1 MYLRPMRM
9 EELKPSAFE
18 EIHVDGSPVWVI
30 GPKSATGAFV
40 MCHGYGGSRYTWVDA
55 AMRLSEQGFRCYI
68 PSMPGHGSSPVS
80 EVGFGTSE
88 SVLAS
93 QVAAKARE
101 ETGGPVVGVGVS
113 MGGAAILLAC
123 ERNPAVFDA
132 ICAESAFASLPD
144 ATNAFL
150 DRALPGGSVTFAPVR
165 WIAERRSGLRSRD
178 IQPIRGAIAI
188 KGKPALIMH
197 GTGDRLFPIQFSEE
211 IAEAVG
217 ADLWRV
223 PDARHAYCYDVATE
237 EYLGRLQKLA
247 ESAR

>member
-1 MYLRPMRM
+1 M

-18 EIHVDGSPVWVI
+18 EIHIDGSPVWVI
-30 GPKSATGAFV
+30 GPSSPRGAFV

-101 ETGGPVVGVGVS
+101 ETKGPVVGVGVS
-113 MGGAAILLAC
+113 MGGAAVLLAA
-123 ERNPAVFDA
+123 ERNPATFDA
-132 ICAESAFASLPD
+132 ICAESAFASLSD

-165 WIAERRSGLRSRD
+165 WIAERRSGLRSQD
-178 IQPIRGAIAI
+178 ILPIRGARAMH
-188 KGKPALIMH
+188 GKPALVMH
-197 GTGDRLFPIQFSEE
+197 GTADRLFPMLFSEE
-211 IAEAVG
+211 IALALGTEV
-217 ADLWRV
+217 WCV
-223 PDARHAYCYDVATE
+223 PEARHAYCYDVATE
-237 EYLGRLQKLA
+237 EYLKRLLKLA
-247 ESAR
+247 EDAR